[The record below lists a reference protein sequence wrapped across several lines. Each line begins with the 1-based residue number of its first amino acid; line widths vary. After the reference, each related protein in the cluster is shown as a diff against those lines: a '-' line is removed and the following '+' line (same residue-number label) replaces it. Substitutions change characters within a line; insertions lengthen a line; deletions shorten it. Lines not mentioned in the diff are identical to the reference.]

1 MLNRCIVAGRM
12 VKDPELRT
20 TQSGISVASFTL
32 AVERDIKSKNG
43 EKETDFI
50 DVVAW
55 RHTAEY
61 VCKYISKGSMV
72 VVSGRLQIR
81 SWKDRDGNN
90 RRNSDIQ
97 AEQIYSFWNT
107 ANNHRNKE
115 PQNDTQQKQEYFEE
129 IPDFDYELP
138 DEFNSDPQF

>member
-1 MLNRCIVAGRM
+1 MLNRCIIAGRM

-97 AEQIYSFWNT
+97 AEQIYSFWNN
-107 ANNHRNKE
+107 ANNQRNKQK
-115 PQNDTQQKQEYFEE
+115 QNDTQQEKEYFEE
-129 IPDFDYELP
+129 IPDFDYDIP
-138 DEFNSDPQF
+138 DEFNSEPQF

>member
-1 MLNRCIVAGRM
+1 MLNRCIIAGRM

-61 VCKYISKGSMV
+61 VCKYISKGSMI

-97 AEQIYSFWNT
+97 AEQIYSFWNNT
-107 ANNHRNKE
+107 NNQRNKQ

-129 IPDFDYELP
+129 IPDFDYYLP
-138 DEFNSDPQF
+138 EEFNSEPQF

>member
-1 MLNRCIVAGRM
+1 MLNRCIIAGRM

-90 RRNSDIQ
+90 RRSSDIQ
-97 AEQIYSFWNT
+97 AEQIYSFWNN
-107 ANNHRNKE
+107 ANNQRNKE
-115 PQNDTQQKQEYFEE
+115 PKNDIQQKQEYFEE
-129 IPDFDYELP
+129 IQDFDYYLP
-138 DEFNSDPQF
+138 EEFNSEPQF

>member
-1 MLNRCIVAGRM
+1 MLNRCIIAGRM

-50 DVVAW
+50 DIVAW

-90 RRNSDIQ
+90 RRSSDIQ
-97 AEQIYSFWNT
+97 AEQIYSFWNN
-107 ANNHRNKE
+107 ANNQRNKE
-115 PQNDTQQKQEYFEE
+115 PKNDIQQKQEYFEE
-129 IPDFDYELP
+129 IQDFDYYLP
-138 DEFNSDPQF
+138 EEFNSEPQF

>member
-1 MLNRCIVAGRM
+1 MLNRCIIAGRM

-61 VCKYISKGSMV
+61 LCKYISKGSMV

-90 RRNSDIQ
+90 RRNSDIH
-97 AEQIYSFWNT
+97 AEQIYSFWNN
-107 ANNHRNKE
+107 ANNQRNKE
-115 PQNDTQQKQEYFEE
+115 PKNDTQQEQEYFEE
-129 IPDFDYELP
+129 IPDFDYDLP
-138 DEFNSDPQF
+138 DEFNSEPQF

>member
-1 MLNRCIVAGRM
+1 MLNRCIIAGRM

-50 DVVAW
+50 DIVAW

-90 RRNSDIQ
+90 RRSSDIQ
-97 AEQIYSFWNT
+97 AEQIYSFWNNT
-107 ANNHRNKE
+107 NNQRNKQS
-115 PQNDTQQKQEYFEE
+115 QNDTQQKQEYFEE
-129 IPDFDYELP
+129 IPDFDYYLP
-138 DEFNSDPQF
+138 EEFNSEPQF

>member
-1 MLNRCIVAGRM
+1 MLNRCIIAGRM

-32 AVERDIKSKNG
+32 AVERDIKSKSG

-97 AEQIYSFWNT
+97 AEQIYSFWNN
-107 ANNHRNKE
+107 ANNQMNKQ

>member
-1 MLNRCIVAGRM
+1 MLNRCIIAGRM

-97 AEQIYSFWNT
+97 AEQIYSFWNN
-107 ANNHRNKE
+107 ANNQRNKE

-129 IPDFDYELP
+129 IPDFDYDLP
-138 DEFNSDPQF
+138 EEFNSEPQF

>member
-1 MLNRCIVAGRM
+1 MLNRCIIAGRM

-97 AEQIYSFWNT
+97 AEQIYSFWNN
-107 ANNHRNKE
+107 ANNQRNKQT
-115 PQNDTQQKQEYFEE
+115 QNDTQQKQEYFEE
-129 IPDFDYELP
+129 IPDFDYYLP
-138 DEFNSDPQF
+138 EEFNNEPQF

>member
-1 MLNRCIVAGRM
+1 MLNRCIIAGRM

-97 AEQIYSFWNT
+97 AEQIYSFWSN
-107 ANNHRNKE
+107 ANNQRNKE
-115 PQNDTQQKQEYFEE
+115 QQNDTQQKQEYFEE
-129 IPDFDYELP
+129 IPDFDYYLP
-138 DEFNSDPQF
+138 EEFNSEPQF